1 LAWPLAFPSSVHSE
15 TREQWESA
23 AWPHVDDHHYVD
35 DHHSQ
40 PQDREGL
47 RYTISDDWL
56 PIILGWNKSH
66 LPARFD
72 AAYQSPKRPKIGTR
86 SLPKSHSFQK
96 LLQF

>member
-1 LAWPLAFPSSVHSE
+1 VAAALAWPLAFPSSVHSE

-40 PQDREGL
+40 PQDRERL

-72 AAYQSPKRPKIGTR
+72 AAMSAEA
-86 SLPKSHSFQK
+86 LFKSEPAP
-96 LLQF
+96 